1 MPKKYKPNYITAK
14 QLMEQHNFINIQ
26 EKISKISQD
35 WVNEIKQFKEQ
46 QLKHAEAIKALS
58 SSILGL
64 GMILEMVHKANECYY
79 KKIIAL
85 LVGEEEELEEVDED
99 IIEIKTESDS
109 DSDGNQIAIGNN
121 IKQKVKVK

>member
-64 GMILEMVHKANECYY
+64 GMILEMVHKTNERHFNQ
-79 KKIIAL
+79 IITL
-85 LVGEEEELEEVDED
+85 LVGEEVEEVEED
-99 IIEIKTESDS
+99 IIEINTDSDS
-109 DSDGNQIAIGNN
+109 DSDGNQIVIGNN
-121 IKQKVKVK
+121 KQKVKVK